1 MMPVWLAGAGD
12 GNGAEVPGNE
22 PLMSKLGSRLLALLQ
37 TPGRMQRAG
46 AAMANTTR
54 PCGAPVGRARG
65 LGEGSTFSTL

>member
-12 GNGAEVPGNE
+12 GNGAEVPADE
-22 PLMSKLGSRLLALLQ
+22 PLTSILGSRLLALLQ
-37 TPGRMQRAG
+37 TARMQPAG

-65 LGEGSTFSTL
+65 LGEGSTSSTL